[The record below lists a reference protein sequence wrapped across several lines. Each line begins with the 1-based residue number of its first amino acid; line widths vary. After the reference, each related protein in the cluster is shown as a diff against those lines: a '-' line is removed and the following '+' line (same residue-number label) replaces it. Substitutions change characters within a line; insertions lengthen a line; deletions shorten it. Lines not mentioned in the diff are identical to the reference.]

1 MNEERNRHLA
11 HMARRR
17 RALFF
22 GLTFASSILA
32 TLLMLDILNANG
44 LTFAEHLALPLFF
57 ILFTWIAGAFWT
69 AIAGF
74 CIRLIGRDPAVPHP
88 EDVAGRPVQ
97 GRTALILCT
106 YNEDF
111 DHVAAGIDAIW
122 TSLMKQPEQAKFDFF
137 ILSDTRKPDIAAQ
150 EETGW
155 KKLVR
160 RHNAR
165 GRIFYRRREKNTS
178 RKAGNVADF
187 VTKWGAGYDYMI
199 VLDADSVMSGN
210 AVVTL
215 AKLMDAS
222 PQIGLLQ
229 TLPCPAGRETL
240 FARLQQFA
248 ARLNSQ
254 MLSSGLAFWQLSE
267 SNYWGHNAIIRVR
280 AFAQYCALPRLPG
293 SEPFGGEILS
303 HDFVEA
309 ALMRKA
315 GYEVWMVPDLEG
327 SWEQVPSNL
336 IDFAAR
342 DRRWAQ
348 GNLQHLGV
356 MPLKGLHWVSRIH
369 MITGVLAYVTS
380 PLWMIVLILSSIV
393 TCQEAI
399 RGYQYFEPGTYSLF
413 PIWPEYRTGEIA
425 LLLTVTIVVLL
436 LPKVL
441 GATLALVNPV
451 QRKLFGG
458 TANILK
464 SLFAEQ
470 LFSMLLAPA
479 MMIFHTSFVLQT
491 LSGIVVKW
499 DAQARDDRGI
509 SFREAFIRMKWHVFI
524 GIAWGAVILA
534 LAPRFIWWMLPVIAG
549 LLLSPPLAVLTSR
562 ATVGH
567 RLRERGYFL
576 TPEETST
583 PVELMGIEAVNT
595 PEYHAPAT
603 ADDFHPVPE
612 HAPLRMEAAP
622 FDRYSLRYGLAK
634 RAPVVVVAEDTSAA
648 NPRVSAPQAPAASS
662 PRPAPQRVDRVSA

>member
-1 MNEERNRHLA
+1 
-11 HMARRR
+11 MALRRR
-17 RALFF
+17 VLFF
-22 GLTFASSILA
+22 GLTFTSSILA
-32 TLLMLDILNANG
+32 TFLMLDILNANG
-44 LTFAEHLALPLFF
+44 LTLAEHLALPLFF

-74 CIRLIGRDPAVPHP
+74 IIRLKGSDPAVPHP
-88 EDVAGRPVQ
+88 ADVAGRAVQ

-122 TSLMKQPEQAKFDFF
+122 TSLMKEAEQAKFDFF
-137 ILSDTRKPDIAAQ
+137 ILSDTRKADIAAQ

-165 GRIFYRRREKNTS
+165 GRIFYRRREKNIS

-187 VTKWGAGYDYMI
+187 ITKWGAGYEYMV

-215 AKLMDAS
+215 AKLMDAN
-222 PQIGLLQ
+222 PQVGLLQ
-229 TLPCPAGRETL
+229 TLPSPAGRETL

-267 SNYWGHNAIIRVR
+267 SNYWGHNAIIRMR
-280 AFAQYCALPRLPG
+280 AFANYCALPRLPG
-293 SEPFGGEILS
+293 AEPFGGEILS

-369 MITGVLAYVTS
+369 MLTGVLAYATS
-380 PLWMIVLILSSIV
+380 PLWLAVLVLSSWV
-393 TCQEAI
+393 TCQEALK
-399 RGYQYFEPGTYSLF
+399 GYQYFEPGTYSLF
-413 PIWPEYRTGEIA
+413 PSWPEYRTGEIA
-425 LLLTVTIVVLL
+425 LLLTITLAVLL

-441 GATLALVNPV
+441 GAILALVNRES
-451 QRKLFGG
+451 RKAFGG
-458 TANILK
+458 TRNILK
-464 SLFAEQ
+464 SLLAEQ
-470 LFSMLLAPA
+470 VFSMLLAPA
-479 MMIFHTSFVLQT
+479 MMIFHSSFVLQT

-509 SFREAFIRMKWHVFI
+509 TLREALIRMKWHITI
-524 GIAWGAVILA
+524 GLVWGAIILA
-534 LAPRFIWWMLPVIAG
+534 FAPKFIWWMAPVLIG
-549 LLLSPPLAVLTSR
+549 LLVSAPLTMWTSR
-562 ATVGH
+562 ATLGQKA
-567 RLRERGYFL
+567 RERGYFL
-576 TPEETST
+576 IPEETN
-583 PVELMGIEAVNT
+583 PPAELVAVEAANAHEHHDTDEEHPL
-595 PEYHAPAT
+595 PA
-603 ADDFHPVPE
+603 

-622 FDRYSLRYGLAK
+622 
-634 RAPVVVVAEDTSAA
+634 
-648 NPRVSAPQAPAASS
+648 
-662 PRPAPQRVDRVSA
+662 

>member
-1 MNEERNRHLA
+1 VSDERNKHLA
-11 HMARRR
+11 HMALRRR
-17 RALFF
+17 MLFF

-32 TLLMLDILNANG
+32 TFLMLDILNANG
-44 LTFAEHLALPLFF
+44 LTLAEHLALPLFF

-74 CIRLIGRDPAVPHP
+74 IIRLKGGDRAVPHP
-88 EDVAGRPVQ
+88 ADVEGRPVQ

-122 TSLMKQPEQAKFDFF
+122 TSLMKEPEQAKFDFF
-137 ILSDTRKPDIAAQ
+137 ILSDTRKADIAAQ

-187 VTKWGAGYDYMI
+187 VTKWGAGYEYMV

-215 AKLMDAS
+215 AKLMDAN

-229 TLPCPAGRETL
+229 TLPSPAGRETL

-315 GYEVWMVPDLEG
+315 GYQVWMVPDLEG

-369 MITGVLAYVTS
+369 MITGVLAYLTS
-380 PLWMIVLILSSIV
+380 PLWLIVLVLSSIV
-393 TCQEAI
+393 TCREAI

-413 PIWPEYRTGEIA
+413 PSWPEYRTGEIA
-425 LLLTVTIVVLL
+425 ALLSVTIVVLL

-441 GATLALVNPV
+441 GAMLALVKPA
-451 QRKLFGG
+451 QRKSFGG
-458 TANILK
+458 ARNILK
-464 SLFAEQ
+464 SLLAEQ

-479 MMIFHTSFVLQT
+479 MMIFHSSFVLQT

-509 SFREAFIRMKWHVFI
+509 TFTEAFKRMKWHVMI
-524 GIAWGAVILA
+524 GLVWGAVILA
-534 LAPRFIWWMLPVIAG
+534 FAPRFIWWMAPVLIG
-549 LLLSPPLAVLTSR
+549 LLLAPALTVLTSR

-567 RLRERGYFL
+567 ALRMRGYFL
-576 TPEETST
+576 TPEETDT
-583 PVELMGIEAVNT
+583 PVELRGIEAVNT
-595 PEYHAPAT
+595 PEYHAPPA

-622 FDRYSLRYGLAK
+622 FDRYSLRYGFAK
-634 RAPVVVVAEDTSAA
+634 RPAVVVVAEDTSAS
-648 NPRVSAPQAPAASS
+648 NPRVSPPQPPPA
-662 PRPAPQRVDRVSA
+662 PRPAPQRVDRISA

>member
-1 MNEERNRHLA
+1 VINATNRHLQHVA
-11 HMARRR
+11 LRRR
-17 RALFF
+17 VLFF
-22 GLTFASSILA
+22 GLTFLSSILA
-32 TLLMLDILNANG
+32 TFLMLDILNANG
-44 LTFAEHLALPLFF
+44 LTLAEHLALPLFF

-74 CIRLIGRDPAVPHP
+74 VIRLIGRDPEVFHP
-88 EDVAGRPVQ
+88 ADVEGRPVQ

-122 TSLMKQPEQAKFDFF
+122 TSLKKQPEQAKFDFF
-137 ILSDTRKPDIAAQ
+137 ILSDTRKADIAAQ
-150 EETGW
+150 EEAGW
-155 KKLVR
+155 RKLVK

-187 VTKWGAGYDYMI
+187 VRTWGGGYDYMV
-199 VLDADSVMSGN
+199 VLDADSVMSGK
-210 AVVTL
+210 ALVTL
-215 AKLMDAS
+215 ARLLDAN
-222 PQIGLLQ
+222 PQVGLFQ
-229 TLPCPAGRETL
+229 TLPSPAGRETL

-267 SNYWGHNAIIRVR
+267 SNYWGHNAIMRVR
-280 AFAQYCALPRLPG
+280 VFANHCALPTLPG

-369 MITGVLAYVTS
+369 MVTGVLAYATS
-380 PLWMIVLILSSIV
+380 PLWLVVLVLSSIV

-413 PIWPEYRTGEIA
+413 PSWPEYRTGEIA
-425 LLLTVTIVVLL
+425 VLLAVTILVLL
-436 LPKVL
+436 LPKAL
-441 GATLALVNPV
+441 GATLALVSPA
-451 QRKLFGG
+451 QRKAFGG
-458 TANILK
+458 TRNILK
-464 SLFAEQ
+464 SLLAEQ

-509 SFREAFIRMKWHVFI
+509 SFGEALKRMKWHVAI
-524 GIAWGAVILA
+524 GLIWGAVILA
-534 LAPRFIWWMLPVIAG
+534 FAPRFIWWMAPVLIG
-549 LLLSPPLAVLTSR
+549 LLVSPPLTVLTSR
-562 ATVGH
+562 ASVGH
-567 RLRERGYFL
+567 KLRERGYFL
-576 TPEETST
+576 TPEETDT
-583 PVELMGIEAVNT
+583 PVELRGIEAVNT
-595 PEYHAPAT
+595 PEYHAPVE
-603 ADDFHPVPE
+603 DFHPVPE
-612 HAPLRMEAAP
+612 HAPLRMEPAP
-622 FDRYSLRYGLAK
+622 FDRYSLRYGAAK
-634 RAPVVVVAEDTSAA
+634 RATVTVEVTPEHEGAPPPVPHPVAA
-648 NPRVSAPQAPAASS
+648 
-662 PRPAPQRVDRVSA
+662 QRVDRISA

>member
-1 MNEERNRHLA
+1 MINGVIQLANRHLA
-11 HMARRR
+11 HIALRRR
-17 RALFF
+17 VLFF
-22 GLTFASSILA
+22 GLTFLSSILA

-44 LTFAEHLALPLFF
+44 LTLAEHLALPLFF

-69 AIAGF
+69 AVAGF

-88 EDVAGRPVQ
+88 DDVAGRTVQ

-111 DHVAAGIDAIW
+111 EHVAAGIDAIW
-122 TSLMKQPEQAKFDFF
+122 TSLMKEADQAKFDFF
-137 ILSDTRKPDIAAQ
+137 ILSDTRKLDIAA
-150 EETGW
+150 EEEAGW

-187 VTKWGAGYDYMI
+187 VRQWGGGYEYMV
-199 VLDADSVMSGN
+199 VLDADSVMSGK
-210 AVVTL
+210 ALVTL
-215 AKLMDAS
+215 AKLLDAN

-229 TLPCPAGRETL
+229 TLPSPAGRETL

-267 SNYWGHNAIIRVR
+267 SNYWGHNAIMRVR
-280 AFAQYCALPRLPG
+280 VFAQYCALPRLPG

-356 MPLKGLHWVSRIH
+356 MPMKGLHWVSRVH
-369 MITGVLAYVTS
+369 MVTGVLAYVTS
-380 PLWMIVLILSSIV
+380 PLWLVVLVLSSIV

-413 PIWPEYRTGEIA
+413 PSWPEYRTGEIA
-425 LLLTVTIVVLL
+425 VLLSVTIVVLL
-436 LPKVL
+436 LPKML
-441 GATLALVNPV
+441 GATLALIKPQ
-451 QRKLFGG
+451 QRKAFGG
-458 TANILK
+458 TRNILK
-464 SLFAEQ
+464 SLLAEQ

-479 MMIFHTSFVLQT
+479 MMIFHSSFVLQT

-509 SFREAFIRMKWHVFI
+509 TFGEAVKRMKWHI
-524 GIAWGAVILA
+524 GIGLVWGAVILTF
-534 LAPRFIWWMLPVIAG
+534 APRFIWWMAPVLIG
-549 LLLSPPLAVLTSR
+549 LLVSAPLTVLTSR

-567 RLRERGYFL
+567 KLRERGYFL
-576 TPEETST
+576 TPEETDT

-595 PEYHAPAT
+595 PEYHAPVQ
-603 ADDFHPVPE
+603 DDFHPVPE

-622 FDRYSLRYGLAK
+622 FDRYSLRYGAAK
-634 RAPVVVVAEDTSAA
+634 RPALVAVAEDASAPTTA
-648 NPRVSAPQAPAASS
+648 ATPSPLATPVPQPPRVERVSA
-662 PRPAPQRVDRVSA
+662 

>member
-1 MNEERNRHLA
+1 
-11 HMARRR
+11 MAVRRR
-17 RALFF
+17 VLFF
-22 GLTFASSILA
+22 GFTFMSAILA

-44 LTFAEHLALPLFF
+44 LTLAEHLALPLFF

-74 CIRLIGRDPAVPHP
+74 VIRLRGGDPAVFHP
-88 EDVAGRPVQ
+88 DDVEGRTVQ

-122 TSLMKQPEQAKFDFF
+122 TSLKKETDQGKFDFF
-137 ILSDTRKPDIAAQ
+137 ILSDTRKADIAAQ
-150 EETGW
+150 EEAGW
-155 KKLVR
+155 KKLVKK
-160 RHNAR
+160 HDAR
-165 GRIFYRRREKNTS
+165 GRIFYRRREKNIS

-187 VTKWGAGYDYMI
+187 VRTWGGGYEYMV
-199 VLDADSVMSGN
+199 VLDADSVMSGK
-210 AVVTL
+210 ALVTL
-215 AKLMDAS
+215 ARLLDAN
-222 PQIGLLQ
+222 PQVGLLQ
-229 TLPCPAGRETL
+229 TLPSPAGRETL

-267 SNYWGHNAIIRVR
+267 SNYWGHNAIMRVR
-280 AFAQYCALPRLPG
+280 VFAQHCALPRLPG

-315 GYEVWMVPDLEG
+315 GWEVWMVPDLEG

-356 MPLKGLHWVSRIH
+356 MPLKGLHWISRIH
-369 MITGVLAYVTS
+369 MTTGVLAYATS
-380 PLWMIVLILSSIV
+380 PLWLVVLVLSSIV

-413 PIWPEYRTGEIA
+413 PSWPEYRTGEIA
-425 LLLTVTIVVLL
+425 LLLTITIVVLL

-441 GATLALVNPV
+441 GATLALVNRER
-451 QRKLFGG
+451 RKSFGG

-464 SLFAEQ
+464 SLLAEQ
-470 LFSMLLAPA
+470 IFSMLLAPA
-479 MMIFHTSFVLQT
+479 MMIFHSSFVLQT
-491 LSGIVVKW
+491 LTGVVVKW

-509 SFREAFIRMKWHVFI
+509 TFGEAFKRMKWHFI
-524 GIAWGAVILA
+524 IGVVWGAVILV
-534 LAPRFIWWMLPVIAG
+534 LAPRFIWWMAPVLIG
-549 LLLSPPLAVLTSR
+549 LLLSAPLTVLTSR
-562 ATVGH
+562 LSVGH
-567 RLRERGYFL
+567 KLRERGYFL
-576 TPEETST
+576 TPEETNT
-583 PVELMGIEAVNT
+583 PVELIGIEAVNS
-595 PEYHAPAT
+595 PELHPN
-603 ADDFHPVPE
+603 DEFHPVPE
-612 HAPLRMEAAP
+612 QAPLRMEPAP
-622 FDRYSLRYGLAK
+622 LDRYRLRYS
-634 RAPVVVVAEDTSAA
+634 APPPVEQAVAESAQGVQVA
-648 NPRVSAPQAPAASS
+648 VGAAEVNHV
-662 PRPAPQRVDRVSA
+662 ADDRRG